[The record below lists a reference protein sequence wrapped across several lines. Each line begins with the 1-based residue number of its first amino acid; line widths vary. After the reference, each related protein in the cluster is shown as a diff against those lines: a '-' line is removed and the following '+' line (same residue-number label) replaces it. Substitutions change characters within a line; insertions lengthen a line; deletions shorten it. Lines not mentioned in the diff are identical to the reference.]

1 MVVFLDMKQTGKIDK
16 KRVHQV
22 DTDVE
27 KLYFDKSRNV
37 TTLLVTI
44 SK

>member
-1 MVVFLDMKQTGKIDK
+1 MVVFLGAKQTGKIDK
-16 KRVHQV
+16 KKIHQV

-27 KLYFDKSRNV
+27 KLYFDESRNV
-37 TTLLVTI
+37 TTLLVKI